1 MNKKEE
7 EPPEISRYIESMSQ
21 IPIVL
26 LVSLAIILMM
36 YIQLLTS
43 IQKGDRRVREETFRS
58 NIISGNFLLPIAP
71 VSIAKGEINSIIM
84 TGYSSTVEQCDD
96 TPFITASGERVRE
109 GIVAN
114 NCLPFGTIIETEEG
128 EMLEVVD
135 RMNKRYTCEYFDKWF
150 PTTEEAIQHGVK
162 EYKIK
167 VYQTK

>member
-1 MNKKEE
+1 
-7 EPPEISRYIESMSQ
+7 
-21 IPIVL
+21 
-26 LVSLAIILMM
+26 
-36 YIQLLTS
+36 
-43 IQKGDRRVREETFRS
+43 
-58 NIISGNFLLPIAP
+58 
-71 VSIAKGEINSIIM
+71 M

-167 VYQTK
+167 VY